1 MAENK
6 MMVRVIAPER
16 VFYEGE
22 ASFLEF
28 NTIEGII
35 GLYPKHIPMTVVV
48 APGVLKSG
56 KMVVTR
62 KRLCI
67 PVSRRFWAILSQ
79 FWQSRSNGRMKSTFI
94 VPRKQRFA
102 RNAASTTTRR
112 ISTGRNLH
120 WSVRCF
126 VWRWQRKCNLIL
138 VRQKKRIERCVL
150 LCLHATRSKSGEIG
164 DAPIGKVENQ
174 ADWG

>member
-48 APGVLKSG
+48 APGVLKIREDGGDKEAALHSG
-56 KMVVTR
+56 FAVILGDSVTILAESVEWPDEIDVNR
-62 KRLCI
+62 ANEAKVRAERRLAAKESNIDVHRAEMALKRSL
-67 PVSRRFWAILSQ
+67 
-79 FWQSRSNGRMKSTFI
+79 
-94 VPRKQRFA
+94 A
-102 RNAASTTTRR
+102 RLGA
-112 ISTGRNLH
+112 
-120 WSVRCF
+120 V
-126 VWRWQRKCNLIL
+126 
-138 VRQKKRIERCVL
+138 
-150 LCLHATRSKSGEIG
+150 
-164 DAPIGKVENQ
+164 D
-174 ADWG
+174 

>member
-48 APGVLKSG
+48 APGVLKIREDG
-56 KMVVTR
+56 GDKEAALLD
-62 KRLCI
+62 KC
-67 PVSRRFWAILSQ
+67 
-79 FWQSRSNGRMKSTFI
+79 FI
-94 VPRKQRFA
+94 
-102 RNAASTTTRR
+102 
-112 ISTGRNLH
+112 
-120 WSVRCF
+120 
-126 VWRWQRKCNLIL
+126 
-138 VRQKKRIERCVL
+138 IEPF
-150 LCLHATRSKSGEIG
+150 G
-164 DAPIGKVENQ
+164 
-174 ADWG
+174 

>member
-48 APGVLKSG
+48 APGVLKIREDGGDKEAALHSG
-56 KMVVTR
+56 
-62 KRLCI
+62 
-67 PVSRRFWAILSQ
+67 FAEILAESVE
-79 FWQSRSNGRMKSTFI
+79 WPDEIDIHRAEEAKIR
-94 VPRKQRFA
+94 A
-102 RNAASTTTRR
+102 ERR
-112 ISTGRNLH
+112 IHDNSQDIDRAELALKRAMLRLEMT
-120 WSVRCF
+120 
-126 VWRWQRKCNLIL
+126 
-138 VRQKKRIERCVL
+138 KKV
-150 LCLHATRSKSGEIG
+150 
-164 DAPIGKVENQ
+164 
-174 ADWG
+174 

>member
-48 APGVLKSG
+48 APGVLKIREDGGDKEAALHSG
-56 KMVVTR
+56 FAEILGDSVTILAESVEWPDEIDIHR
-62 KRLCI
+62 AEEAKRAML
-67 PVSRRFWAILSQ
+67 RLE
-79 FWQSRSNGRMKSTFI
+79 MT
-94 VPRKQRFA
+94 
-102 RNAASTTTRR
+102 
-112 ISTGRNLH
+112 
-120 WSVRCF
+120 
-126 VWRWQRKCNLIL
+126 
-138 VRQKKRIERCVL
+138 KKV
-150 LCLHATRSKSGEIG
+150 
-164 DAPIGKVENQ
+164 
-174 ADWG
+174 